1 MSTVSVTTQAERVDR
16 QVTYVRVRN
25 WLLAALTVSSGAV
38 DAISFLALGKIFTA
52 FMTGNIA
59 FLGMGIAGYPGAPRI
74 VWVLASMAGFA
85 GGVYL
90 ATKIIKCSSQSAAHE
105 GEQATAI
112 VWPRQTTFALGISLL
127 PHLCFLVIWFA
138 TSGRPGDNL
147 IPVLLAVWA
156 LAMGNQSAAVRQLN
170 VGGIFTTAATATFI
184 FLAGDW
190 AYNRPLTSEEHSRL
204 RDVLV
209 SLVIGATAGAL
220 LLIHAPIY
228 APVLPLVVTVG
239 VVAIAARV
247 FRDRRQAAREPLTR
261 QRRSYDMSIQTNS
274 DLPDNRSSL
283 PGSILEHIADAVVY
297 ADETGTI
304 RRWNRAATELFGYG
318 PADGCWWLAILRSK
332 FRGHGP
338 ANRQFCRSHCVR
350 CEAR

>member
-1 MSTVSVTTQAERVDR
+1 MCLIELARELLAPANQGSHSARLVEICQSLFGATVHGRYMVSGRELYLGEDVPNLKVINLMSTASVTTPVGRVDR

-59 FLGMGIAGYPGAPRI
+59 FLGMGIAGYPGAPRV

-90 ATKIIKCSSQSAAHE
+90 ATKIVKRSSKSAAYG
-105 GEQATAI
+105 GEQPAAA
-112 VWPRQTTFALGISLL
+112 VWPQRTTVALSISLL
-127 PHLCFLVIWFA
+127 PHLCFLAIWFA
-138 TSGRPGDNL
+138 TSGHPGDSL
-147 IPVLLAVWA
+147 TPVLLAVWA

-184 FLAGDW
+184 FLVGDW
-190 AYNRPLTSEEHSRL
+190 ANNRPLNSEEHSRL
-204 RDVLV
+204 RGVLV

-228 APVLPLVVTVG
+228 APVLPLVITVG
-239 VVAIAARV
+239 VVAIAAKV
-247 FRDRRQAAREPLTR
+247 FRDRGSVRESHWLDSGWRAEAQVAALSVRDPDRQ
-261 QRRSYDMSIQTNS
+261 
-274 DLPDNRSSL
+274 
-283 PGSILEHIADAVVY
+283 
-297 ADETGTI
+297 
-304 RRWNRAATELFGYG
+304 
-318 PADGCWWLAILRSK
+318 K
-332 FRGHGP
+332 
-338 ANRQFCRSHCVR
+338 
-350 CEAR
+350 

>member
-1 MSTVSVTTQAERVDR
+1 MSTESLTTQVERVDR
-16 QVTYVRVRN
+16 QVTDVRVRN

-52 FMTGNIA
+52 FMTGNVA
-59 FLGMGIAGYPGAPRI
+59 FLGMGIAGHPGAPRI
-74 VWVLASMAGFA
+74 VSVLASMAGFA

-90 ATKIIKCSSQSAAHE
+90 ATKIIKRSSQSAAHE
-105 GEQATAI
+105 GEQATGV
-112 VWPRQTTFALGISLL
+112 VWPRLTTFALGISLL

-184 FLAGDW
+184 FLVGDW
-190 AYNRPLTSEEHSRL
+190 ANNRPLTSEEHSRL
-204 RDVLV
+204 RGVLV

-220 LLIHAPIY
+220 LQIHAPVY
-228 APVLPLVVTVG
+228 APVLPFVITVG

-247 FRDRRQAAREPLTR
+247 FRDRIKPRE
-261 QRRSYDMSIQTNS
+261 
-274 DLPDNRSSL
+274 
-283 PGSILEHIADAVVY
+283 
-297 ADETGTI
+297 
-304 RRWNRAATELFGYG
+304 
-318 PADGCWWLAILRSK
+318 
-332 FRGHGP
+332 
-338 ANRQFCRSHCVR
+338 SH
-350 CEAR
+350 

>member
-16 QVTYVRVRN
+16 QVTDVRVRN

-38 DAISFLALGKIFTA
+38 DVISFLALGKIFTA

-59 FLGMGIAGYPGAPRI
+59 FLGMGIAGHPGAPRI
-74 VWVLASMAGFA
+74 VSVLASMAGFA

-204 RDVLV
+204 RHVLV

-220 LLIHAPIY
+220 LLMHAPVY

-247 FRDRRQAAREPLTR
+247 FRDRVKPRE
-261 QRRSYDMSIQTNS
+261 
-274 DLPDNRSSL
+274 
-283 PGSILEHIADAVVY
+283 
-297 ADETGTI
+297 
-304 RRWNRAATELFGYG
+304 
-318 PADGCWWLAILRSK
+318 
-332 FRGHGP
+332 
-338 ANRQFCRSHCVR
+338 SH
-350 CEAR
+350 

>member
-1 MSTVSVTTQAERVDR
+1 MVRGREFYLGQDGPNLKVTNLMSTASVTTPVGSVDR
-16 QVTYVRVRN
+16 QVTSVRVRD

-59 FLGMGIAGYPGAPRI
+59 FLGMGIAGHPGAPRI
-74 VWVLASMAGFA
+74 VSVLASMAGFA

-90 ATKIIKCSSQSAAHE
+90 ATKIIRRSSQSAAHE

-112 VWPRQTTFALGISLL
+112 VWPRHTTFALGISLL
-127 PHLCFLVIWFA
+127 PHLCFLVIWVA

-190 AYNRPLTSEEHSRL
+190 ANNRPLTSEEHSRL
-204 RDVLV
+204 RGVLV
-209 SLVIGATAGAL
+209 SLAIGATAGAL
-220 LLIHAPIY
+220 LHMHAPVY
-228 APVLPLVVTVG
+228 APVLPCVITVG

-247 FRDRRQAAREPLTR
+247 FRDRHPKIGGGRLWA
-261 QRRSYDMSIQTNS
+261 
-274 DLPDNRSSL
+274 
-283 PGSILEHIADAVVY
+283 
-297 ADETGTI
+297 
-304 RRWNRAATELFGYG
+304 
-318 PADGCWWLAILRSK
+318 
-332 FRGHGP
+332 
-338 ANRQFCRSHCVR
+338 
-350 CEAR
+350 